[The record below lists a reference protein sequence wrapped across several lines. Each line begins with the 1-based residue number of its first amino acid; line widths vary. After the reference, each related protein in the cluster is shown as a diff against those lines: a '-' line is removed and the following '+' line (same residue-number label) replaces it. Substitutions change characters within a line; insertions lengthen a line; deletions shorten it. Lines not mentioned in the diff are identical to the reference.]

1 MAGLAIASGVM
12 NLLGS
17 VISSGTSIANTV
29 LNKDAYAANARANE
43 VNAQT
48 NLEIAKR
55 NSRIFVIIIAA
66 VAVIVVI
73 YSLRR
78 S

>member
-29 LNKDAYAANARANE
+29 LNKDAYATNARANE